1 MKERRAPPPL
11 RVESMDRR
19 APPSIATMARAQQL
33 AGRPAPPLG
42 QIENPLRPSNRD
54 GTMSTAGPTFDVEAA
69 DHGGSAAATGSSSHA
84 TSAGRASPPIAASS
98 APAAAPA
105 KSEAEM
111 LAAIRKAQARFSEN
125 PANFHQAAAVYILG
139 GGEVKLQDSF
149 PRPENVSRMTR
160 SEMQLAWEKAEE
172 TISKTEKLVCHFTD
186 LTGAGFI
193 LGTDSPGFR
202 ASTVGQGGGG
212 VYVASAG
219 PHQLDWEQYQ
229 GGKFRETTG
238 RALWGEKWH
247 ELLEGEKCANKVD
260 MLFFIK
266 IPEMWFT
273 QAAAI
278 PGRPLARVIPSSALY
293 EHDGHHYLQKTR
305 IVKSYVLKKG
315 ASTEAPDLI
324 IQGETAAEQQ
334 SLSMKLKFAFLSGAM
349 VTIQA
354 FALIAIVVAT
364 VAPPCRTNADCSRRG
379 TFCSPPNG
387 WYAGGCL
394 LLKEIEG
401 STPAANACGVGK
413 LLTGGEDQVLVNGG
427 GRCQFCGDDSSWG
440 LPDNSTL
447 FCEDEVF
454 WRVEF
459 CDEDS
464 GFRPLLPL
472 DAGLDTEARL
482 LGQPSRP
489 CPHPACR
496 ACKDI
501 PGFGV
506 PAKIW
511 LNQPD
516 RLDGNQMWGV
526 VDMLSTFTGSIGSMK
541 TSDFASLILCS
552 GIVSFSLAVSQCCLF
567 CRAGISR
574 PVKRVHCGFKFC
586 LFSFKTSSDSTH
598 GACLSG

>member
-260 MLFFIK
+260 ML
-266 IPEMWFT
+266 
-273 QAAAI
+273 
-278 PGRPLARVIPSSALY
+278 L
-293 EHDGHHYLQKTR
+293 
-305 IVKSYVLKKG
+305 
-315 ASTEAPDLI
+315 
-324 IQGETAAEQQ
+324 
-334 SLSMKLKFAFLSGAM
+334 
-349 VTIQA
+349 
-354 FALIAIVVAT
+354 
-364 VAPPCRTNADCSRRG
+364 
-379 TFCSPPNG
+379 
-387 WYAGGCL
+387 
-394 LLKEIEG
+394 
-401 STPAANACGVGK
+401 
-413 LLTGGEDQVLVNGG
+413 
-427 GRCQFCGDDSSWG
+427 
-440 LPDNSTL
+440 
-447 FCEDEVF
+447 
-454 WRVEF
+454 
-459 CDEDS
+459 
-464 GFRPLLPL
+464 
-472 DAGLDTEARL
+472 
-482 LGQPSRP
+482 
-489 CPHPACR
+489 
-496 ACKDI
+496 
-501 PGFGV
+501 
-506 PAKIW
+506 
-511 LNQPD
+511 
-516 RLDGNQMWGV
+516 
-526 VDMLSTFTGSIGSMK
+526 
-541 TSDFASLILCS
+541 SLI
-552 GIVSFSLAVSQCCLF
+552 G
-567 CRAGISR
+567 
-574 PVKRVHCGFKFC
+574 
-586 LFSFKTSSDSTH
+586 
-598 GACLSG
+598 